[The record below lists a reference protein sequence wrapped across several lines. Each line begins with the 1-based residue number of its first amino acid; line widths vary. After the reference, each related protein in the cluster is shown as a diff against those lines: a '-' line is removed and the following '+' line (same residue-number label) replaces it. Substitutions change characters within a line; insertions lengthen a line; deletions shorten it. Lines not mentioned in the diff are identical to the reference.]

1 MYIDFN
7 ISGVGL
13 QGYNGVKP
21 GWTRISFPYY
31 MSIEEFEFILAALEF
46 IATYGQRFLPLYHFN
61 WKTGNWT
68 FKKKALKDTLAGKE
82 INSNFGG
89 GRSSLVRAMQAS
101 MMSPDRSEPN
111 NDDDENDEL
120 INKYTSYLETAKHI
134 ACLLEKFPPHRRIPE
149 EVDLSLVTFR
159 V

>member
-1 MYIDFN
+1 
-7 ISGVGL
+7 
-13 QGYNGVKP
+13 
-21 GWTRISFPYY
+21 

-68 FKKKALKDTLAGKE
+68 FKKKALKETLAGKE
-82 INSNFGG
+82 NFGG
-89 GRSSLVRAMQAS
+89 GRVMHAS
-101 MMSPDRSEPN
+101 MMSADNRSETN
-111 NDDDENDEL
+111 NDSDESDEL
-120 INKYTSYLETAKHI
+120 INKYTSYLETAKRI

-149 EVDLSLVTFR
+149 DVDLSLVTFR